1 MIPKLTSKEFS
12 NLVSFLQG
20 ITLNTTKRGTT
31 AISKLPCASISE
43 EVFVKNLSY
52 VNEFDLDESEY
63 VAGTHYLT

>member
-12 NLVSFLQG
+12 NLVLHWIQ
-20 ITLNTTKRGTT
+20 LKRGTT
-31 AISKLPCASISE
+31 AISKLPCASVSE

-63 VAGTHYLT
+63 VAGTHFQL